1 MTPPAPDAPGT
12 DPLERFAA
20 WRREADGVL
29 GDADA
34 IALATATPDG
44 RPSVRMVLMR
54 GITDAGVRFFT
65 NYESR
70 KGTELASNPRAAI
83 VWFDAVHRRQ
93 VRVDGTVSELAP
105 AASDAYFASRD
116 RGHQLGAVAS
126 HQSSVLVDR
135 ATLEGA
141 YAEAEARFEGRD
153 VERPERWGGYLLTA
167 SDVELWVQ
175 RDDRLH
181 DRFAYR
187 REPGGWVVDRLA
199 P

>member
-1 MTPPAPDAPGT
+1 VTPPAADAPGA
-12 DPLERFAA
+12 DPLSVFAR

-83 VWFDAVHRRQ
+83 VWFDSVHRRQ
-93 VRVDGTVSELAP
+93 VRVDGTVSELA
-105 AASDAYFASRD
+105 AGESDAYFASRD

-126 HQSSVLVDR
+126 QQSSVLVDR
-135 ATLEGA
+135 TALERA
-141 YAEAEARFEGRD
+141 YAVVEARFAGRE
-153 VERPERWGGYLLTA
+153 VERPARWGGYLLTA
-167 SDVELWVQ
+167 SDVELWLQ

-187 REPGGWVVDRLA
+187 RESSTWVVDRLA

>member
-12 DPLERFAA
+12 DPLELFAA
-20 WRREADGVL
+20 WRGAVEGVL
-29 GDADA
+29 ADADA
-34 IALATATPDG
+34 IALATATLDG
-44 RPSVRMVLMR
+44 RPSVRMVLLR
-54 GITDAGVRFFT
+54 GITGVGVRFFT

-83 VWFDAVHRRQ
+83 VWFDAVGRRQ
-93 VRVDGTVSELAP
+93 VRVEGIAGELP
-105 AASDAYFASRD
+105 AGESDAYFASRD

-126 HQSSVLVDR
+126 HQSSVLADR
-135 ATLEGA
+135 AMLERA
-141 YAEAEARFEGRD
+141 YADAAARHEGRD

-167 SDVELWVQ
+167 TDVELWIQ

-187 REPGGWVVDRLA
+187 RTSDGWTVERLA